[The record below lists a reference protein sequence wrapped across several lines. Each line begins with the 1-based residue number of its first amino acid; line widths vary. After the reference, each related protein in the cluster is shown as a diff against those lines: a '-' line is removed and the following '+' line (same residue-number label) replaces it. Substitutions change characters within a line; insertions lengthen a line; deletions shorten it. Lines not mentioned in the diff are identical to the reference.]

1 LAGGATEQGRAS
13 ECGWAPEKAR
23 ARGGCGRKTC
33 CRGRVHDGE
42 RERFWG
48 GGTVPTR
55 GANGTERATS
65 ERAISVDERGPW
77 DREREGDTRAR
88 GVGADSSAPPGSK
101 SGRGMA
107 LIGGGHLS

>member
-1 LAGGATEQGRAS
+1 VGGLQKRLGAWGR
-13 ECGWAPEKAR
+13 
-23 ARGGCGRKTC
+23 GRKMRGC
-33 CRGRVHDGE
+33 GRVHDGE

-48 GGTVPTR
+48 GGRFRHAGPTEQR
-55 GANGTERATS
+55 ERRANGRSVLTS
-65 ERAISVDERGPW
+65 GAHGT
-77 DREREGDTRAR
+77 EREGDTRAR